1 MDEMCLASVVH
12 LEDFKLLESLPSSA
26 APRMSEYTFVTA
38 VSLTMSLRLPSN
50 CLCGHSFWML

>member
-1 MDEMCLASVVH
+1 MSLASVVE